1 MNILQARKNESGE
14 VYTMKKFYKM
24 SESEMEIMKTIWELA
39 APVTIVQL
47 LDIFE
52 SRKWKVQTMGTFLTR
67 LTDKGLLSV
76 NKQKNTNYYTSVI
89 TEQEY
94 NRLEA
99 QNLLSTMY
107 DGSLENFLSALYGG
121 KKINANEAENLKKWF
136 EKVENN
142 D

>member
-1 MNILQARKNESGE
+1 
-14 VYTMKKFYKM
+14 MKKQKFEKM
-24 SESEMEIMKTIWELA
+24 SDSEMEIMKTIWELA

-47 LDIFE
+47 LGIFE

-67 LTDKGLLSV
+67 LADKGLLSV
-76 NKQKNTNYYTSVI
+76 NKQKNTNFYTAAI

-99 QNLLSTMY
+99 ENLLSSMY

-121 KKINANEAENLKKWF
+121 KKFDVNEADKLKKWF
-136 EKVENN
+136 ERVEQN

>member
-1 MNILQARKNESGE
+1 
-14 VYTMKKFYKM
+14 MKKFYKM
-24 SESEMEIMKTIWELA
+24 SDSEMEIMKTIWELA
-39 APVTIVQL
+39 IPVTIVQL
-47 LDIFE
+47 LEIFE

-67 LTDKGLLSV
+67 LADKGLLSV
-76 NKQKNTNYYTSVI
+76 NKQKNTNYYTAAI

-99 QNLLSTMY
+99 QNLLSSMY

-121 KKINANEAENLKKWF
+121 GEVDVSETEKLKKWF
-136 EKVENN
+136 ERVGKN